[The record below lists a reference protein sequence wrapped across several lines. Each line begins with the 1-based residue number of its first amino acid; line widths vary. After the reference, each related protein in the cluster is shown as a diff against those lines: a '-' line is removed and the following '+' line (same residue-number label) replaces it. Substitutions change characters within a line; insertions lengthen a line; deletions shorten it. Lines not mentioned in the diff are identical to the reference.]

1 MFRVLGLTG
10 VAVTHSCAAFAF
22 IIFFSDVVVSNA
34 NHYRQIDGFSVDEE
48 ANEEMVVFDVDIGPS
63 AINRV
68 DVMEN

>member
-1 MFRVLGLTG
+1 MR
-10 VAVTHSCAAFAF
+10 
-22 IIFFSDVVVSNA
+22 II
-34 NHYRQIDGFSVDEE
+34 IDGFSVDEE